1 MNNKNSKNSNTSGK
15 GGKLGSDSYRRL
27 CCQISIGMVVADSE
41 LKVKLCNS
49 SACGLFSVQED
60 QIVGQD
66 VGQIIPEARRR
77 LVHRVLQRSLRSGKS
92 GQFRL
97 RIKGAGQ
104 EYKDL
109 AVEIVVI
116 PDAKGHSAGVALLVR
131 DQTARLELEKQVVSS
146 EKLVSIRRMSGGLAH
161 HFNNILGGIVTAVDH
176 ALQVGDYASA
186 RRALELVAEATGRA
200 SELTGQLLKLAT
212 VDQADTDLADLTE
225 VVIGFVEKIEGDL
238 AGENITLDL
247 EIKTVPIFAVQESR
261 IKQVLGAMLQNAR
274 DVLKTSGGGQIQLIL
289 DSDQQE
295 VLLYFSD
302 SGPGVATDLAQRIF
316 EPFFTT
322 KGAIGG
328 GDQASLGLGLTVAGR
343 LADEMGGNLQCLDW
357 REHSGACFV
366 LRLPLKRGK
375 QISGLTGKG

>member
-15 GGKLGSDSYRRL
+15 VGKLDSDSYRRL
-27 CCQISIGMVVADSE
+27 CHQISIGMVVADSE
-41 LKVKLCNS
+41 LKVQLCNS

-77 LVHRVLQRSLRSGKS
+77 LVHRVLQRSLRSGRG

-116 PDAKGHSAGVALLVR
+116 PDAQGRWAGVALLVR
-131 DQTARLELEKQVVSS
+131 DQTARLELEKQVISS
-146 EKLVSIRRMSGGLAH
+146 EKLVSIGRMSGGLAH

-176 ALQVGDYASA
+176 ALQVGDHASA

-212 VDQADTDLADLTE
+212 VDQAEADLADLTE
-225 VVIGFVEKIEGDL
+225 VVIGFVEKIEGNL

-247 EIKTVPIFAVQESR
+247 EIKTVPIFAVHKSR
-261 IKQVLGAMLQNAR
+261 IKQILGAMLQNAR
-274 DVLKTSGGGQIQLIL
+274 DALKTMGGGQIQLIL
-289 DSDQQE
+289 DSDKQQ
-295 VLLYFSD
+295 VLLYFCD
-302 SGPGVATDLAQRIF
+302 SGPGVAAKIAERIF

-343 LADEMGGNLQCLDW
+343 LADEMGGNLQCLDR

-366 LRLPLKRGK
+366 LRLPLKRAK
-375 QISGLTGKG
+375 Q